1 MCGFVGIYGNFNL
14 NRYKSI
20 LQSSSN
26 YLNHR
31 GPDDNSNYFRT
42 NIALSF
48 RRLSIQDLTNKAR
61 QPMHSYN
68 RRYTIIFNGEIYNF
82 HDLKNLLLAKK
93 YRFYSKSDTEVL
105 LNLYIEFKEN
115 CLELL
120 EGMFSFL
127 IFDNL
132 EKTVF
137 IARDKFGIKPLY
149 YVLTSKKNLI
159 FASELKAFI
168 PFINEEKLNWKL
180 NQKKLGEQLKFR
192 CLVGNETLINDVKKL
207 NPGEYIKGNLKN
219 ISFRRYYDSNN
230 LNYKQNLIFKK
241 KRDIVD
247 YLEDNLK
254 KSIKE
259 QSISDAPIGVAL
271 SGGLDSSLIINYLS
285 EIKNNI
291 KTYSINFEKQKK
303 FNNKIN
309 ESKYIKYI
317 QEKYSTNHKSAILS
331 EKIYKNIFLKCIW
344 HNEEPINFPHTPG
357 IFLLSNLAKQDGTK
371 VLLGG
376 EGADEFFGGYLNF
389 LNKKLNYNF
398 FQYSNFKINDT
409 VLKNFSNNFKSR
421 VTLINKVK
429 KEKAINKKILYSI
442 SAYLQ
447 SIENRLDKMSMA
459 NSIEFRVPFIKEK
472 LLNISLH
479 NNSKLIIKNKKFSKQ
494 ILREIAIKY
503 FKKEHVYRP
512 KIGFSTP
519 INTWIRNKNGFG
531 EFIEILNEKR
541 TLDREIYNS
550 KNIVKLMKNF
560 YKYPNE
566 NPNNSYAGKIWNILN
581 LELWIR
587 TIIEKKAQL
596 ND

>member
-14 NRYKSI
+14 NKYRSI

-26 YLNHR
+26 YLKHR
-31 GPDDNSNYFRT
+31 GPDDNSNYFRN

-48 RRLSIQDLTNKAR
+48 RRLSVQDLTTKAR
-61 QPMHSYN
+61 QPMFSN
-68 RRYTIIFNGEIYNF
+68 DRRYTIIFNGEIYNF
-82 HDLKNLLLAKK
+82 CDLKKLLLKKK
-93 YRFYSKSDTEVL
+93 YRFFSKSDTEVL

-132 EKTVF
+132 EKTIF

-149 YVLTSKKNLI
+149 YVVTNKKNLI

-168 PFINEEKLNWKL
+168 PFIKEEKLNWKI
-180 NQKKLGEQLKFR
+180 NQKKLEEQLKFR

-207 NPGEYIKGNLKN
+207 YPGEYIKGNLNKIN
-219 ISFRRYYDSNN
+219 FKRYYNADN

-241 KRDIVD
+241 KSDIIN
-247 YLEDNLK
+247 YLEENLK

-271 SGGLDSSLIINYLS
+271 SGGLDSSLIVNYLS
-285 EIKNNI
+285 EIKKNI
-291 KTYSINFEKQKK
+291 KTYSINFEKQRK
-303 FNNKIN
+303 FNDKID
-309 ESKYIKYI
+309 ESKYIRYI
-317 QEKYSTNHKSAILS
+317 QKKYSTNHNSVILS
-331 EKIYKNIFLKCIW
+331 EKIYKDIFLKCIW

-357 IFLLSNLAKQDGTK
+357 IFLLSKLAKQDGTK

-376 EGADEFFGGYLNF
+376 EGADEFFGGYPNF
-389 LNKKLNYNF
+389 LNKRLDYNF
-398 FQYSNFKINDT
+398 FQYSNFNVKDT
-409 VLKNFSNNFKSR
+409 ILKNFGNNFKNR
-421 VTLINKVK
+421 VSLINKLN

-472 LLNISLH
+472 LLNISLY
-479 NNSKLIIKNKKFSKQ
+479 NNSKSFIKNEKHSKQ
-494 ILREIAIKY
+494 ILREIASKY

-519 INTWIRNKNGFG
+519 INTWMRNKNGFG
-531 EFIEILNEKR
+531 QFIEILNEKR

-550 KNIVKLMKNF
+550 KNILKIIKNF

-587 TIIEKKAQL
+587 TIIEKKTQL

>member
-1 MCGFVGIYGNFNL
+1 
-14 NRYKSI
+14 
-20 LQSSSN
+20 
-26 YLNHR
+26 
-31 GPDDNSNYFRT
+31 
-42 NIALSF
+42 
-48 RRLSIQDLTNKAR
+48 
-61 QPMHSYN
+61 
-68 RRYTIIFNGEIYNF
+68 
-82 HDLKNLLLAKK
+82 LLAKK

-168 PFINEEKLNWKL
+168 PFIKEEKLNWKL

-398 FQYSNFKINDT
+398 FQYSNFKMNDT

>member
-1 MCGFVGIYGNFNL
+1 M
-14 NRYKSI
+14 
-20 LQSSSN
+20 
-26 YLNHR
+26 
-31 GPDDNSNYFRT
+31 
-42 NIALSF
+42 
-48 RRLSIQDLTNKAR
+48 
-61 QPMHSYN
+61 
-68 RRYTIIFNGEIYNF
+68 
-82 HDLKNLLLAKK
+82 
-93 YRFYSKSDTEVL
+93 
-105 LNLYIEFKEN
+105 
-115 CLELL
+115 
-120 EGMFSFL
+120 
-127 IFDNL
+127 
-132 EKTVF
+132 
-137 IARDKFGIKPLY
+137 
-149 YVLTSKKNLI
+149 
-159 FASELKAFI
+159 
-168 PFINEEKLNWKL
+168 
-180 NQKKLGEQLKFR
+180 
-192 CLVGNETLINDVKKL
+192 
-207 NPGEYIKGNLKN
+207 
-219 ISFRRYYDSNN
+219 
-230 LNYKQNLIFKK
+230 
-241 KRDIVD
+241 
-247 YLEDNLK
+247 
-254 KSIKE
+254 
-259 QSISDAPIGVAL
+259 
-271 SGGLDSSLIINYLS
+271 
-285 EIKNNI
+285 
-291 KTYSINFEKQKK
+291 
-303 FNNKIN
+303 
-309 ESKYIKYI
+309 
-317 QEKYSTNHKSAILS
+317 
-331 EKIYKNIFLKCIW
+331 
-344 HNEEPINFPHTPG
+344 
-357 IFLLSNLAKQDGTK
+357 LSNLAKQDGTK

-398 FQYSNFKINDT
+398 FQYSNFKMNDT